1 MSLIKSLVLVAGL
14 SLVFSS
20 TGFAGEKKVK
30 KGKAKV
36 EQSEKRDVASAAQP
50 KAKKNKPKK

>member
-1 MSLIKSLVLVAGL
+1 MLLLKSFVLAAGL

-30 KGKAKV
+30 KGKANV
-36 EQSEKRDVASAAQP
+36 EQSQKRDVASAAQP